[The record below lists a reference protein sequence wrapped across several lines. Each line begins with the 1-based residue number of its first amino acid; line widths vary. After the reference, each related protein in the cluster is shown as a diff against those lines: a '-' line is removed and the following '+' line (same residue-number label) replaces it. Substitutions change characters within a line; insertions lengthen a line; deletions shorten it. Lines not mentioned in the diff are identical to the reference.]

1 MFRRRRGQKYRVTI
15 RPGENWHVV
24 KLTVRSTS
32 RQGAK
37 RAAIR
42 TAKSNQMFGRAS
54 ERLNE
59 TNVTVEEVK
68 R

>member
-1 MFRRRRGQKYRVTI
+1 M
-15 RPGENWHVV
+15 V
-24 KLTVRSTS
+24 KLTVRATS

-42 TAKSNQMFGRAS
+42 TAKSNRMFGSAS
-54 ERLNE
+54 DKLNE
-59 TNVTVEEVK
+59 THVSIDEQKPK